1 CTNMAGRAHVDDS
14 VIERRLRP
22 IYEWLDTGNNKK
34 AVQEADKVLR
44 KQSNLHCARVL
55 KGLAQLRLGKKEE
68 CQSAISAVIKEGP
81 TDEATLQALTI
92 CFRELHQP
100 EEICKVYEAAVK
112 TEPKNEELLSH
123 LFMSYVRIG
132 DYKQQQKTAMHL
144 YKLKP
149 KNPYYFWAVMSH
161 VMQAHRSGD
170 ALVQKV
176 SLPLAER
183 MVHKFVTEGK
193 IEAEAEV
200 LTYLH
205 ILEIQGKWSEALEV
219 LDSPLAGKIVQQP
232 QNFLQLK
239 RASYLANLKSWT
251 DASQVYRTLIAQEP
265 DNWQHYEEYIRCS
278 LEMWANNETED
289 TNSHDNHLEEVSRF
303 LHEMQRATIDEASKH
318 RAPRLGLLHLA
329 LMLHKQGLD
338 DDIPRLAGDI
348 IELLY
353 QHVKS
358 YGDKMCCYGDIVNF
372 LPLLE
377 EDQINT
383 FLERIYVLV
392 ELDSEGVPEN
402 VLSIYRHH
410 CWLQLKESLGKQNL
424 LCSKH
429 LELADSLV
437 NLYHQTKHFSSDM
450 AATDIRPNDT
460 YLIIAAHN
468 YLAAI
473 KKSLLK
479 KENTNGEFENDIDVY
494 PLIPKFCAILE
505 HGIEVSKANFQLKLL
520 LIKFYNMQ
528 GALSASHI
536 VYENLELKHIQ
547 LDTLGHVLAL
557 QMTDGAHFTA
567 AEEIFNTTLK
577 FFMANNKD
585 TSDPLISSY
594 KYGSLT
600 RIPEFVDFRERLNN
614 SLHFATVRAE
624 LMILELTSKVSSP
637 LAILAT
643 FSGMGEN
650 ELKIE
655 KSKTTRD
662 SMTDDRP
669 ARMLLLWASHRLR
682 LQEEAIEKSREA
694 DIAMLWLRKLILEL
708 LAVATSL
715 STFPEQEKIARDN
728 KENSCVN
735 GCVSK
740 SSSAELIDVTS
751 LLQKRYQESLLLPSL
766 NSAQFPI
773 QAADIS
779 RIYLYSSSGYVPA
792 IVKHAEL
799 LQVIHKC
806 TQDSI
811 SQDSWSE
818 ESLKSSRDSV
828 EQLLT
833 EQQLVLSQIQSR
845 PGTILPHSNTQALAH
860 LTHCLQTV
868 GIIVILLGSC
878 SDILKP
884 VKAQVIKKSKKRR
897 DPVVLPEMIGHFNS
911 YLCLMINRLEEVS
924 SAVEEL
930 HLSIEVSMKS
940 NISSS
945 YNYINIDEVPHN
957 SSMDLESVC
966 QRIESSL
973 LSSLQQ
979 ISAAMKSKVKYIRT
993 LQL

>member
-1 CTNMAGRAHVDDS
+1 MAGRAHVDDS

-68 CQSAISAVIKEGP
+68 CQAAISAVIKEGP

-112 TEPKNEELLSH
+112 SEPKNEELLSH

-161 VMQAHRSGD
+161 VMQAARSGD
-170 ALVQKV
+170 PLVQKV

-183 MVHKFVTEGK
+183 MVTKFITDGK

-239 RASYLANLKSWT
+239 RASYLANLMRWT
-251 DASQVYRTLIAQEP
+251 EAAQVYRTLIAQEP
-265 DNWQHYEEYIRCS
+265 DNWQHYEEYVRCN
-278 LEMWANNETED
+278 LEILSSNQAEQI
-289 TNSHDNHLEEVSRF
+289 NSHCNHLEDVSRF
-303 LHEMQRATIDEASKH
+303 LHSMQQKTIEESSKH

-338 DDIPRLAGDI
+338 ECIPQLAGDI
-348 IELLY
+348 VELLY

-372 LPLLE
+372 LPLLQ

-383 FLERIYVLV
+383 FLERIYILI
-392 ELDSEGVPEN
+392 ELDSNGIPEN
-402 VLSIYRHH
+402 ILAIYRHQS
-410 CWLQLKESLGKQNL
+410 WLQLKESLGKQDL
-424 LCSKH
+424 LPSKH
-429 LELADSLV
+429 IELADSLV
-437 NLYHQTKHFSSDM
+437 STYHQTKQFSSHM

-460 YLIIAAHN
+460 YLIMAAHN
-468 YLAAI
+468 YLAAVN
-473 KKSLLK
+473 KSLLNK
-479 KENTNGEFENDIDVY
+479 GSLSDKTENEFDVC
-494 PLIPKFCAILE
+494 PLIPKICAILE

-528 GALSASHI
+528 GALNVSHG
-536 VYENLELKHIQ
+536 VYDALELKHIQ

-557 QMTDGAHFTA
+557 QITDSSHFTH

-577 FFMANNKD
+577 FFMANHKD

-624 LMILELTSKVSSP
+624 QMILEMTTGVTSHSQLLSVLNQMEVHPGNWKVNWEDLSD
-637 LAILAT
+637 
-643 FSGMGEN
+643 N
-650 ELKIE
+650 
-655 KSKTTRD
+655 RD
-662 SMTDDRP
+662 LRVMNSWEP
-669 ARMLLLWASHRLR
+669 HYQR
-682 LQEEAIEKSREA
+682 LQEDDIKASKEA
-694 DIAMLWLRKLILEL
+694 DIAMLHLRKLIVEL

-715 STFPEQEKIARDN
+715 SAQSEQGKIARDN

-740 SSSAELIDVTS
+740 SSSADLLDVAS
-751 LLQKRYQESLLLPSL
+751 QLEKQFQECSTLSTL
-766 NSAQFPI
+766 NSAQLPI
-773 QAADIS
+773 QAADPS
-779 RIYLYSSSGYVPA
+779 RVYLYSSSSYVPV

-806 TQDSI
+806 TQDTTSLE
-811 SQDSWSE
+811 SWSE
-818 ESLKSSRDSV
+818 ESLRSSRDSL

-833 EQQLVLSQIQSR
+833 VQQLVLSQIQSR
-845 PGTILPHSNTQALAH
+845 PGSILPHSNTQALAH

-868 GIIVILLGSC
+868 GVVVILLGCC
-878 SDILKP
+878 SEILKP
-884 VKAQVIKKSKKRR
+884 IKSQAIKKSKKRKEH
-897 DPVVLPEMIGHFNS
+897 VVLPEMIGNFNS
-911 YLCLMINRLEEVS
+911 YLSLIINRLEEVI

-930 HLSIEVSMKS
+930 NLSIEVSQKS

-945 YNYINIDEVPHN
+945 YNYINFDEVPHN
-957 SSMDLESVC
+957 SSLDLKSVC

-979 ISAAMKSKVKYIRT
+979 FSTAMKSKVKYSRT